1 MSNNVAYIAS
11 GEKPFIICA
20 YGDTPGKAL
29 KKMAKLIDQIIKDDD
44 TTAVLSL
51 NSTYDEDGIF
61 VATATLS
68 NV

>member
-1 MSNNVAYIAS
+1 MSNNAAYIAS

>member
-1 MSNNVAYIAS
+1 MSKNNAYIAF
-11 GEKPFIICA
+11 GERPYVVCS

-29 KKMAKLIDQIIKDDD
+29 KKMAKLIDKKVKEDDS
-44 TTAVLSL
+44 TIVLSL
-51 NSTYDEDGIF
+51 NSSYDENGIF

>member
-1 MSNNVAYIAS
+1 MSNNKAYIAF
-11 GEKPFIICA
+11 GERPYIVCS

-29 KKMAKLIDQIIKDDD
+29 KKMAKLIDKKVKEDD
-44 TTAVLSL
+44 TTIVLSL
-51 NSTYDEDGIF
+51 NSSYDEDGIF